1 MSTPQR
7 PGTPQRSGTPPRPG
21 TPRPGTPRPPTPLP
35 PERQLEP
42 GPEQPRRKP
51 LDPSIV
57 TARKAVRASQAAF
70 QEDLDT
76 LSEATQSAMDI
87 PAKIRKA
94 PVKSAALAGGAGFLL
109 LGGPRRVI
117 GAVVSRVAP
126 KRKRDP
132 YAGLLPDEIE
142 RVLRRSGAAD
152 VPGVREALAR
162 DFAEYLK
169 TKGKVE
175 RRPTAADSLWRTYDA
190 VVGPMGTVGARLL
203 VERLFAA
210 DRNRQQHAGGDRAK
224 DDRGAGGGTRT
235 PTPRGTGS

>member
-1 MSTPQR
+1 MSTQQR
-7 PGTPQRSGTPPRPG
+7 PATAQ
-21 TPRPGTPRPPTPLP
+21 RPPASIP

-42 GPEQPRRKP
+42 GPEHPRRKP

-70 QEDLDT
+70 QDDLDT
-76 LSEATQSAMDI
+76 LSEATRSAMDI

-117 GAVVSRVAP
+117 GSVISRVAP

-169 TKGKVE
+169 QKGKVE
-175 RRPTAADSLWRTYDA
+175 QRPPTAAASLWRTYDA

-210 DRNRQQHAGGDRAK
+210 DRSRQQQAGGARAT

-235 PTPRGTGS
+235 PTPRGTSS

>member
-7 PGTPQRSGTPPRPG
+7 PGTPQQPGLPSRSGPIPPD
-21 TPRPGTPRPPTPLP
+21 
-35 PERQLEP
+35 RQLEA
-42 GPEQPRRKP
+42 GPERRRRKP

-57 TARKAVRASQAAF
+57 RARKQVRAAQSAF
-70 QEDLDT
+70 QEELDE
-76 LSEATQSAMDI
+76 LSEATRSAMDI

-117 GAVVSRVAP
+117 GSVISRVAP

-132 YAGLLPDEIE
+132 YGGLLPDEIE

-152 VPGVREALAR
+152 VPGIREALAR

-169 TKGKVE
+169 RKGKVEE

-190 VVGPMGTVGARLL
+190 VVGPLGTVGARML

-210 DRNRQQHAGGDRAK
+210 DPSREHGRSARGGGK
-224 DDRGAGGGTRT
+224 GDRGAGGGTRT